1 MLWDKI
7 LNDPWYHIFE
17 NPKLGGLNPT
27 EWGMCDGMID
37 LVDLVRPAFYRDRR
51 LTMQFLQKDPERRI
65 TEPHIQ
71 GHEYFAGM

>member
-17 NPKLGGLNPT
+17 DPKLGGLNPT

-37 LVDLVRPAFYRDRR
+37 LVDLVR
-51 LTMQFLQKDPERRI
+51 
-65 TEPHIQ
+65 
-71 GHEYFAGM
+71 